1 MPEVTRGD
9 EELLLQSTSAR
20 LHGTVVPVRC
30 TVHVMLCGREELCG
44 SAPRKRLFVMALAT
58 RLAAA
63 TERYWAVF
71 GALALV
77 LSFYDAVWTPVLAML
92 PLPFPPSAM
101 AWGFVLDALFLAGI
115 AAHAALLTR
124 EAWRARLHS
133 ASFFVDLACCLPIE
147 ALGLAAAGR
156 VMPELRLI
164 KLLGCHARRC
174 GVRASTTCCAR
185 GSAICRPSRR
195 AVELEPPRRRA
206 DHRAHRARHALVR
219 RRLGARRAAAG
230 RLGGGLRRARGL
242 GRRRH
247 ADRLPPRAVLGV
259 RHDDHRRVRR
269 RRPRLRRG
277 RRRRQPS

>member
-1 MPEVTRGD
+1 MDCR
-9 EELLLQSTSAR
+9 
-20 LHGTVVPVRC
+20 PVLGS
-30 TVHVMLCGREELCG
+30 VHVMLCGREACLRIC
-44 SAPRKRLFVMALAT
+44 SSTTQRLFMALAT

-164 KLLGCHARRC
+164 KLLRLYRVDH
-174 GVRASTTCCAR
+174 VLCAR
-185 GSAICRPSRR
+185 IREDVRWNWNRLAVVRIILLIALCTCLLYTSPS
-195 AVELEPPRRRA
+195 PR
-206 DHRAHRARHALVR
+206 D
-219 RRLGARRAAAG
+219 
-230 RLGGGLRRARGL
+230 
-242 GRRRH
+242 
-247 ADRLPPRAVLGV
+247 
-259 RHDDHRRVRR
+259 
-269 RRPRLRRG
+269 
-277 RRRRQPS
+277 